1 MAVPDRGRRSNAA
14 CLLLAQSEHHG
25 REAMPAFKGKAGI
38 GACHWKIWFSPKADI
53 GDAQPW
59 GEQSGN
65 L

>member
-1 MAVPDRGRRSNAA
+1 
-14 CLLLAQSEHHG
+14 
-25 REAMPAFKGKAGI
+25 MPAFKGKAGI